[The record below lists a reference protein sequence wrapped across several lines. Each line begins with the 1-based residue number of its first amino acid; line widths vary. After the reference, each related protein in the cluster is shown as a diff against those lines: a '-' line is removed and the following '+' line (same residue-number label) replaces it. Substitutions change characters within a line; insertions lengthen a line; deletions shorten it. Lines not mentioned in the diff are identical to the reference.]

1 MNCDSVSQSYYFDIH
16 SLLLCKSLRK
26 GQIIPS
32 PRISG
37 ILWHLGSL
45 KPGRGSQ
52 TTSVVLRKCH
62 LTRISLQ
69 FGGILFLIPLPCP
82 NSLKGSSFHL
92 FCFVT
97 FSQRAHIF
105 PWPSKWKSSTDGL
118 LTFPPVF
125 IFLLPLSIRLPL
137 PLSLPRPS

>member
-45 KPGRGSQ
+45 KPRQ
-52 TTSVVLRKCH
+52 RKPNDFSC
-62 LTRISLQ
+62 IKKMSLDSNK
-69 FGGILFLIPLPCP
+69 FAVWWNFIFNPPPLPQL
-82 NSLKGSSFHL
+82 SKGSSFHL